1 MIPPE
6 SQHISDKEAASRDYT
21 TDLFG
26 LPIKVGDSVKV
37 FRDGAD
43 GYTNTKT
50 THTYDGV
57 ITKIEVW
64 PTTIAEVT
72 VDHYEMCNA
81 ERLDPNNYRWAKERE
96 ISRFYNTSVLGD
108 QIFRDTVPE
117 YFL

>member
-6 SQHISDKEAASRDYT
+6 SEHISEKEAASRDYT

-26 LPIKVGDSVKV
+26 LPIKVGDHVKV
-37 FRDGAD
+37 FRDGED
-43 GYTNTKT
+43 GYTSTQT
-50 THTYDGV
+50 THTFDGF
-57 ITKIEVW
+57 ITKIEVF

-72 VDHYEMCNA
+72 VDHYNMCNA
-81 ERLDPNNYRWAKERE
+81 ARAAPLNARWAKERE